1 MYVCLNNDG
10 EACESG
16 DGVMLAVDVR
26 TQEGRAFLHVYQAA
40 RRGGFSHSV
49 AMKNAEDRAIDPR

>member
-10 EACESG
+10 EECKTDDS
-16 DGVMLAVDVR
+16 VLLAVDVQ

-40 RRGGFSHSV
+40 RRGGFLHSV